1 MYIECSSFADDNE
14 TLSAK
19 TTRRRLLSSESESG
33 RHTPGRCADSVEVLE
48 DILAPYLY
56 PIVIEFALIAAAIL
70 YKIHSNIGKI
80 KRVDHGMEYK
90 LDPTHQEFSLKAHA
104 ECHKANTGIFLG
116 LLVLVANIMVT
127 IVYLS
132 SSDET
137 MKEWLYM
144 LGDISMQ
151 CTGIITILFAF
162 CQTTKLDYNGK
173 IENKIDMVLLLVT
186 VSGLY
191 TLMFC
196 SLIPYIF
203 DEIPGKWL
211 WVWILEDISNFVQ
224 ATLQMIF
231 IFDSCQREA
240 GTKGQWHH
248 KPGRSFISFLL
259 FCNLSMWLINSF
271 QMKEA
276 LVLKPMIAFYGSV
289 AWTIILYLSLPL
301 SVFFRFHSVVCL
313 SDIWVEAYPKKF
325 KQSREAPSG
334 DGAYLYNNPQLQGM
348 QNRLRAAE
356 ETFLHRVT
364 QISNT
369 NGDNTI

>member
-1 MYIECSSFADDNE
+1 M
-14 TLSAK
+14 
-19 TTRRRLLSSESESG
+19 
-33 RHTPGRCADSVEVLE
+33 EVLE

-80 KRVDHGMEYK
+80 RRADHEVEYK
-90 LDPTHQEFSLKAHA
+90 PDPAHHEFSLKAHA
-104 ECHKANTGIFLG
+104 ECHKANKGIFLG
-116 LLVLVANIMVT
+116 LLVLVANVMIT

-137 MKEWLYM
+137 IKEWLYM
-144 LGDISMQ
+144 LGDVSMQ
-151 CTGIITILFAF
+151 CIGIITVLLAF
-162 CQTTKLDYNGK
+162 FQTTKLDHNGK

-196 SLIPYIF
+196 GLMPYIF
-203 DEIPGKWL
+203 DENPGKWL
-211 WVWILEDISNFVQ
+211 WVWILEDISNFIQ
-224 ATLQMIF
+224 ATMQMIF
-231 IFDSCQREA
+231 IFDGCQREA
-240 GTKGQWHH
+240 RTPAQWHH

-259 FCNLSMWLINSF
+259 FCNWSMWLINSF
-271 QMKEA
+271 EMKEA
-276 LVLKPMIAFYGSV
+276 LVIKPMIAFYGSV

-313 SDIWVEAYPKKF
+313 SDIWVEAYPKKL
-325 KQSREAPSG
+325 KQNRDGPSG
-334 DGAYLYNNPQLQGM
+334 DDISLYPNAQFQGM

-356 ETFLHRVT
+356 EMFLHRVT
-364 QISNT
+364 RISNT

>member
-1 MYIECSSFADDNE
+1 
-14 TLSAK
+14 
-19 TTRRRLLSSESESG
+19 
-33 RHTPGRCADSVEVLE
+33 
-48 DILAPYLY
+48 
-56 PIVIEFALIAAAIL
+56 
-70 YKIHSNIGKI
+70 
-80 KRVDHGMEYK
+80 
-90 LDPTHQEFSLKAHA
+90 
-104 ECHKANTGIFLG
+104 
-116 LLVLVANIMVT
+116 
-127 IVYLS
+127 
-132 SSDET
+132 
-137 MKEWLYM
+137 
-144 LGDISMQ
+144 
-151 CTGIITILFAF
+151 
-162 CQTTKLDYNGK
+162 
-173 IENKIDMVLLLVT
+173 MVLLLVT

-240 GTKGQWHH
+240 GTKAQWHH

-271 QMKEA
+271 EMKEA

-313 SDIWVEAYPKKF
+313 SDIWVETYPKKF

-348 QNRLRAAE
+348 QNRLTAAE